1 MQPAAA
7 PTSGQKFPALRVAQP
22 QVMMTLFDYM
32 FYRLAKFYYRWD
44 RRTAI
49 TAIIA
54 LSFAQACALGWVWV
68 SLLRSAYSRQETAPY
83 SKSFSAVGTVTL
95 VALILL
101 NGWRYHNR
109 YVLLRERWQGEAP
122 VLRVLKGSGVL
133 LLLVLP
139 LAGMLYW
146 GVQP

>member
-1 MQPAAA
+1 
-7 PTSGQKFPALRVAQP
+7 
-22 QVMMTLFDYM
+22 MMTLFDYM

-44 RRTAI
+44 RSSAI
-49 TAIIA
+49 TAIIG
-54 LSFAQACALGWVWV
+54 LSFVQACALGCGEMF
-68 SLLRSAYSRQETAPY
+68 LIRSAYSRSETAPH
-83 SKSFSAVGTVTL
+83 SKAYEAVGVVTL

-109 YVLLRERWQGEAP
+109 YVPLRERWQGEAP